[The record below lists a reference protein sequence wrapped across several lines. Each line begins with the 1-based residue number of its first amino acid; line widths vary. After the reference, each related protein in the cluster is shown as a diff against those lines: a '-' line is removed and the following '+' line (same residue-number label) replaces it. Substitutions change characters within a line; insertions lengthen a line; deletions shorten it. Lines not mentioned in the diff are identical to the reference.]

1 MRLQDFADLAEVAN
15 AFAVIV
21 TLVVLVISIR
31 QNTQAQKVLAVESLT
46 AAITAL
52 NVPAMESPALGDAL
66 AKATTDWNSASR
78 DQRIMAHYFLFSIF
92 KLLETAWYQQKSG
105 TLDQA
110 QWSGWD
116 DMLRRQYHSPGVKN
130 GWWPHRRTSFS
141 PEFQSYLAN
150 STPPPVGLALRE
162 IFESHPTGE
171 ENVER

>member
-1 MRLQDFADLAEVAN
+1 MGLQDFADLADVAN

-21 TLVVLVISIR
+21 TLVVLAISIR

-66 AKATTDWNSASR
+66 AKATTDWDSASR
-78 DQRIMAHYFLFSIF
+78 EQRIVAHYFLFSIF

-110 QWSGWD
+110 QWAGWD
-116 DMLRRQYHSPGVKN
+116 DVLRRQYHSPGVKN

-141 PEFQSYLAN
+141 PEFQNCLTN
-150 STPPPVGLALRE
+150 SEPPPVGLALRE
-162 IFESHPTGE
+162 IFDGAPKGDQ
-171 ENVER
+171 